1 MITLKIDLGDINSFQ
16 ILPLGDMHIGDE
28 FCDTHTIKEAIDYI
42 AKTKNCYT
50 ILNGDLMNNALK
62 TSKSD
67 SYRETLTIE
76 QEQDIL
82 VDLLTPIKDK
92 ILVMTQGNHEY
103 RTTVLS
109 GLDPLR
115 YVASRLGLLDSGR
128 YTDNTYILDLSFGRS
143 YGHINRRNHYII
155 YGTHGCQSGGRT
167 MGATANALEAMGG
180 IVANADLYL
189 HSHTHATI
197 NYTKPILTYN
207 ATSGSLMMKNR
218 TFFNT
223 NSFVKY
229 GGYGERG
236 GYKLTD
242 TRPSI
247 LNISFKYTKDG
258 MLLMTDIIKM

>member
-1 MITLKIDLGDINSFQ
+1 M
-16 ILPLGDMHIGDE
+16 
-28 FCDTHTIKEAIDYI
+28 
-42 AKTKNCYT
+42 
-50 ILNGDLMNNALK
+50 GDLIDCGIK
-62 TSKSD
+62 D
-67 SYRETLTIE
+67 SIGASVYENRLTP
-76 QEQDIL
+76 QEQIDML
-82 VDLLTPIKDK
+82 VDLLRPIADR
-92 ILVMTQGNHEY
+92 IDGYVQGNHEY

-143 YGHINRRNHYII
+143 YGHINKRNHYIV

-218 TFFNT
+218 T
-223 NSFVKY
+223 
-229 GGYGERG
+229 G
-236 GYKLTD
+236 LTG
-242 TRPSI
+242 
-247 LNISFKYTKDG
+247 L
-258 MLLMTDIIKM
+258 